1 MIVSV
6 LIVPRGTVDSFM
18 ALVTA
23 PRSFGLPWWFSSK
36 ESTCN
41 AGGVGAVGL
50 IPGLRSSLGG
60 GNGNPFQYSC
70 LENPMARGA
79 WWATVPGVTKKRHN

>member
-41 AGGVGAVGL
+41 AGGVGAVG
-50 IPGLRSSLGG
+50 
-60 GNGNPFQYSC
+60 
-70 LENPMARGA
+70 
-79 WWATVPGVTKKRHN
+79 